1 MMRMLTPFLLVLFF
15 AVESNAQL
23 QSEISVSAEANVYTK
38 PDVAEFSLSIVARQ
52 PKATDAFET
61 YLERYDALV
70 SSLRDVVDT
79 TKLLTNNLS
88 ITPSFDYKNPDQ
100 VNPNYYQ
107 VSSSMSI
114 SVQVSKLN
122 KVLGRVASVDGV
134 TINGITFQA
143 KNPDSLE
150 TIALKE
156 AVEKAHDKAE
166 EVARLDGFSNIKLR
180 TMNTSYS
187 RPPVPIRG
195 EAMMVNAQMGPSVNP
210 STVSVSANVGA
221 TYTAY

>member
-1 MMRMLTPFLLVLFF
+1 MIKMLASFLLVLVFV
-15 AVESNAQL
+15 AETNAQL

-38 PDVAEFSLSIVARQ
+38 PEVAEFNLSIVARQ

-61 YLERYDALV
+61 YLQRYDALV
-70 SSLRDVVDT
+70 NSLRSIVDT

-88 ITPSFDYKNPDQ
+88 LTPSFDYKNPDQ

-114 SVQVSKLN
+114 SVQISKLN

-143 KNPDSLE
+143 RNPDSLE

-156 AVEKAHDKAE
+156 AVKKAHDKAE
-166 EVARLDGFSNIKLR
+166 EVARLEGFSNIKLR
-180 TMNTSYS
+180 SMNTSYS
-187 RPPVPIRG
+187 RPPVPFRG
-195 EAMMVNAQMGPSVNP
+195 EVMAASAQMAPSVNP